1 MKNVI
6 YIFLFIL
13 QASNERLQL
22 SKTKFTKTYVDN
34 KHFGGK
40 EQLLSIVIR
49 RLGNEYFHRKAH
61 IDFH

>member
-1 MKNVI
+1 
-6 YIFLFIL
+6 L

-22 SKTKFTKTYVDN
+22 SKTKFTKTLVDN

-49 RLGNEYFHRKAH
+49 RSGNEYFRHKAH
-61 IDFH
+61 IDLH